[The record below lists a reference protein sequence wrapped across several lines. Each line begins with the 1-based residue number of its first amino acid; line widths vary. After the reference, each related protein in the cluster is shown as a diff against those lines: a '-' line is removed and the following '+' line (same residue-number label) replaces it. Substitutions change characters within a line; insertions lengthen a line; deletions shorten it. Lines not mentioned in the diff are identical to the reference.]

1 MLKKTLF
8 ILASLILLISLSLA
22 TRHFSVSRINN
33 NTNINT
39 APLYKASLIDMQ
51 GAKQNLNQYKGK
63 IIVLNF
69 WATWCPP
76 CREEMPELSRLYQ
89 EFQNKNVVVL
99 GLAID
104 DLALVKEFLQTSP
117 VNYPIFITENESMEL
132 GTELGN
138 DQGVLPYTI
147 IIDADGNVIK
157 TFFGRI
163 SKPLL
168 EETLKTLLLH

>member
-1 MLKKTLF
+1 M
-8 ILASLILLISLSLA
+8 
-22 TRHFSVSRINN
+22 
-33 NTNINT
+33 
-39 APLYKASLIDMQ
+39 
-51 GAKQNLNQYKGK
+51 
-63 IIVLNF
+63 
-69 WATWCPP
+69 
-76 CREEMPELSRLYQ
+76 
-89 EFQNKNVVVL
+89 VL

-117 VNYPIFITENESMEL
+117 VNYPIFIAENESMEL

-138 DQGVLPYTI
+138 DQGVLPYTV

-168 EETLKTLLLH
+168 EETLKTLLPH

>member
-8 ILASLILLISLSLA
+8 ILASLTLLISLGLA

-39 APLYKASLIDMQ
+39 ALLYKTSLIDTQ
-51 GAKQNLNQYKGK
+51 GTKQNLNQYKGK

-99 GLAID
+99 GLAMD
-104 DLALVKEFLQTSP
+104 DLALVKDFLQTSP
-117 VNYPIFITENESMEL
+117 VNYPIFIAENESMEL

-138 DQGVLPYTI
+138 NQGVLPYTI

-168 EETLKTLLLH
+168 EETLKTLLPH